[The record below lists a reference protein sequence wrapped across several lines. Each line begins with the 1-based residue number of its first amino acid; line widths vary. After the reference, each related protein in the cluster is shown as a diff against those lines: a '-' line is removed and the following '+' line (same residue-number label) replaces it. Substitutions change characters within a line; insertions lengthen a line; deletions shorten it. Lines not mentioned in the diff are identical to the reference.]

1 MLYYVYCKYGAVPLQ
16 RDQFSPISSPQT
28 HHSSTVMARYGVH
41 FVRQAA
47 GIIHMTYC
55 AYLLIWT
62 AFEMAVVYLWNLW
75 EYFTW
80 ILCEGHMKWKR
91 TSSEIHMNVSYQF
104 HRKLMSSFISSY
116 ELHIISY
123 ELQKD
128 FIWSLYD
135 IQTHF
140 IRNSCAQYFTKF
152 HTNVIWSSYMYEH
165 HMNIILSSYQI
176 KRAS

>member
-28 HHSSTVMARYGVH
+28 HHSSTAMARYGVP
-41 FVRQAA
+41 FVRQTA
-47 GIIHMTYC
+47 GIIHMKYC
-55 AYLLIWT
+55 AYLLICT
-62 AFEMAVVYLWNLW
+62 AFEMAVVYLWSLW

-91 TSSEIHMNVSYQF
+91 TSSEIRMNVSYQF

-123 ELQKD
+123 E
-128 FIWSLYD
+128 F
-135 IQTHF
+135 HM
-140 IRNSCAQYFTKF
+140 NFTRISYEVHMIYKRTSYEIHAPNISQKF
-152 HTNVIWSSYMYEH
+152 HTNVI
-165 HMNIILSSYQI
+165 
-176 KRAS
+176 